1 MKTQP
6 TTSHERRS
14 WHYPDP
20 WAGVVW
26 MPHPRPMLDAL
37 ARVRTFV
44 AFTFRAL
51 SIAMIAGTV
60 LTVLATVAASAGTH

>member
-1 MKTQP
+1 MHVQP
-6 TTSHERRS
+6 RNHHERRS

-20 WAGVVW
+20 WSGVVW
-26 MPHPRPMLDAL
+26 MPHPRPVISAL
-37 ARVRTFV
+37 TRLRAIV

-60 LTVLATVAASAGTH
+60 LTVMASVAATAGTH